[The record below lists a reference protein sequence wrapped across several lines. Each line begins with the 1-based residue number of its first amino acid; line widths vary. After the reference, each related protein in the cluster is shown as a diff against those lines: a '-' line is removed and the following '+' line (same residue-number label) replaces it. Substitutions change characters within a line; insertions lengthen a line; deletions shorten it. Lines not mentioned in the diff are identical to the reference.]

1 MQPSIGEK
9 WFAIGNYA
17 LLTIAALTCLFPILH
32 IISLSLSSNQA
43 ILSGNVTVWPRGLNW
58 ESYRILF
65 DGTPIL
71 RSLGNSFFITIIGVL
86 SSLLFTVL
94 AAYPLSRKGFFGRKP
109 FTLGVVFTMLF
120 TGGLIPSYLVVSGL
134 GLVNTYWALWLPGL
148 VSAFNMLIMKN
159 YFENLPE
166 EIEEAARIDGCGEL
180 MLLGRII
187 LPLSL
192 PMLATI
198 ALFYAVGYWNAFLSV
213 MIYINDTAK
222 LNLTVLV
229 QNMIRSQSMMQFM
242 TNVQPEDLQH
252 IAPEGVKSSGIV
264 VMIVPLML
272 VYPFLQK
279 YFVKGVMV
287 GAIKG

>member
-1 MQPSIGEK
+1 
-9 WFAIGNYA
+9 
-17 LLTIAALTCLFPILH
+17 
-32 IISLSLSSNQA
+32 
-43 ILSGNVTVWPRGLNW
+43 
-58 ESYRILF
+58 
-65 DGTPIL
+65 
-71 RSLGNSFFITIIGVL
+71 
-86 SSLLFTVL
+86 
-94 AAYPLSRKGFFGRKP
+94 
-109 FTLGVVFTMLF
+109 
-120 TGGLIPSYLVVSGL
+120 
-134 GLVNTYWALWLPGL
+134 
-148 VSAFNMLIMKN
+148 MLIMKN
-159 YFENLPE
+159 YFENLPD

>member
-9 WFAIGNYA
+9 WFSIGNYV

-71 RSLGNSFFITIIGVL
+71 RSLGNSFLITIIGVL

-159 YFENLPE
+159 YFENLPD